1 MTFILIEWSNE
12 RPKKYSVVS
21 SEKLEDGTLRA
32 NPQNLLGQVVQVI
45 WSRGKIY
52 PGLVVKIANDEE
64 ALSDEADLLAM
75 ACSAAQAVETGEHS
89 GIKRKNTE
97 IKSKKGNK
105 STTTKRIRDIEEVVA
120 NLVPSAD
127 RQDIQSQEESHSS
140 GQEQIPEGGNESV
153 DYSEKYLKMK
163 QKYKALRIKYKDLK
177 SSVREPSE
185 VDIVSIIF
193 VFISVEI
200 YANSGVTLPMADLTS
215 IKMVSSKPTVLARNL
230 FRRIFTT
237 EELSTHSPLWKKCN
251 ANSNA
256 APPLPI
262 IDIPKRDAVIKFVL
276 KEQGLDGLPNSGHAA
291 EDKIF
296 NKNKKVARKE
306 IIKSLSDFLREEQ
319 KKARN

>member
-1 MTFILIEWSNE
+1 MTFILIEWSNQ
-12 RPKKYSVVS
+12 RPKKYSVVC

-32 NPQNLLGQVVQVI
+32 NPHNLLGQVVQVI
-45 WSRGKIY
+45 WSRGKSY
-52 PGLVVKIANDEE
+52 PGLVLKIANDE
-64 ALSDEADLLAM
+64 ADLSDEADSLAI

-105 STTTKRIRDIEEVVA
+105 STTAKRIRDIEEVVA
-120 NLVPSAD
+120 NLDPSAD
-127 RQDIQSQEESHSS
+127 LQDAQSQDENHSS
-140 GQEQIPEGGNESV
+140 GQEQIPEGIDESV

-177 SSVREPSE
+177 SSVKARPRSK
-185 VDIVSIIF
+185 F
-193 VFISVEI
+193 
-200 YANSGVTLPMADLTS
+200 TLTAVRL
-215 IKMVSSKPTVLARNL
+215 
-230 FRRIFTT
+230 FTT
-237 EELSTHSPLWKKCN
+237 EELSTHSLLGKKCN

-319 KKARN
+319 KKFRN

>member
-32 NPQNLLGQVVQVI
+32 NPHNLLGQVVQVI
-45 WSRGKIY
+45 WSRGKSY
-52 PGLVVKIANDEE
+52 PGLVLKIANDE
-64 ALSDEADLLAM
+64 AVLSDEADSLAI

-105 STTTKRIRDIEEVVA
+105 STTAKRIRDIEEVVA
-120 NLVPSAD
+120 NLDPSAD
-127 RQDIQSQEESHSS
+127 LQDAQSQDENHSS
-140 GQEQIPEGGNESV
+140 GQEQIPEGIDESV

-177 SSVREPSE
+177 SSVKEASE
-185 VDIVSIIF
+185 
-193 VFISVEI
+193 VEI
-200 YANSGVTLPMADLTS
+200 YPNSGVTLPMADLTS

-230 FRRIFTT
+230 FRRLFTT
-237 EELSTHSPLWKKCN
+237 EELLTHSLLGKKCN

-319 KKARN
+319 KKFRN